1 LIRHIIYQNIKKI
14 YGLKLQRI
22 NNIKFAKIKKKDI
35 DINKIQT
42 KIYGYNSNKIMS
54 IIGEHKHFNFSFIS
68 SRLNISR
75 QNPVIGS
82 SFLNINNQFKIK
94 YLK

>member
-1 LIRHIIYQNIKKI
+1 MKILKKKN
-14 YGLKLQRI
+14 YGLKFERI
-22 NNIKFAKIKKKDI
+22 NNIKFAKIKKKEM

-68 SRLNISR
+68 SRFNIFR
-75 QNPVIGS
+75 QNTVIGS
-82 SFLNINNQFKIK
+82 SFLNINNQLKIK
-94 YLK
+94 Y